1 MLLLLDT
8 QSLLWWLWNFPD
20 LGPGAREAI
29 DDRGK
34 QVFVSAVSIYEI
46 GYKRSAG
53 RLEAPENL
61 EGTLSGLGFTGLPVA
76 TAHAERAGQLPMLH
90 RDPFDR
96 ILIAQALS
104 EGMALVTADSEIR
117 KYEVSV
123 LAAQD

>member
-8 QSLLWWLWNFPD
+8 HSLVWWLWNFPD

-29 DDRGK
+29 DDRGN
-34 QVFVSAVSIYEI
+34 QAFISAFSIYEI
-46 GYKRSAG
+46 GYKRNAG

-61 EGTLSGLGFTGLPVA
+61 EATLSGLGFTGLPVT
-76 TAHAERAGQLPMLH
+76 TAHAEVGSRLPMHH

-96 ILIAQALS
+96 ILIAQAMS

-123 LAAQD
+123 LPAQD